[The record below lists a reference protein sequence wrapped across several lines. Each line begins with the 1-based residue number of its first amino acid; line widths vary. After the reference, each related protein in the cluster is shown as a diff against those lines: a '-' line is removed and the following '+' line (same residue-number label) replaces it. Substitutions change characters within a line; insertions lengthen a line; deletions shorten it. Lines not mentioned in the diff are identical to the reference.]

1 MDAHSHAAPETLSA
15 FVDGELDPAEGH
27 RIQAHVEACASCFAR
42 VAEFARIS
50 TGLAAGR
57 SGYPERALISSFV
70 DGEASPIERRGA
82 SSHLGSCTECRT
94 ALDRFRVT
102 DSALRSLPMLAPSR
116 RADAHV
122 AALVG
127 DAPTGRTPKVRFEWA
142 VPRIAIAA
150 IAMGLVLLSA
160 LNTPSTEVSRLP
172 VDGALVASMQQA
184 VFNPRTN
191 TLYVLVAERGEVAA
205 VNASTKIEQARIV
218 VGGRPSALALN
229 EPANRILVLDGG
241 QKRLTEIDA
250 SSNTVVSAGQIDVNG
265 TPTSMRVDPQGRIV
279 VSSVLAPAAVASGL
293 PELAPTGQVTV
304 LDSTSKQVESVKTV
318 EVAPRSV
325 VFDPAGKRALLL
337 SADATTVAEAA
348 TYRVIDHLPGGVA
361 ATFDVS
367 GRRIA
372 VLTARQGDADLM
384 LFGDAGGT
392 SIPLVGV
399 PVAVIALPD
408 GGFGVLLRA
417 GSGGRITIVGP
428 DAKVRSTID
437 VAQSGS
443 ELTFDAATARFAVI
457 GGGGVAYATV
467 SPTDVAAAR
476 SADVSAPSGAP
487 SPTPA
492 ATPSPAPSPSGSP
505 APAARRSPEPPPV
518 ASLGSVPPGAQLAWT
533 GLYRLEVPGN
543 HRPLWVAGSG
553 ARIWFVDQTMALA
566 RIDTATAVVSVA
578 AQLPTNWTSGDL
590 LVGDRLVV
598 AIDPA
603 RGRVAVYDKTLDR
616 FDVFDFAF
624 AQSARS
630 FALAPDDRLWMA
642 APQGGTL
649 IALDVRAKRAQAV
662 PTGATGISS
671 ISVDTGGRVSYAD
684 AVRKVLGTYDDVTHR
699 LSEIPVAR
707 VGRVTSLLTD
717 AAGSRWAGTDAGEL
731 IVQRADGSSNV
742 VFAPGPI
749 QVLAV
754 DGAGAAWFA
763 SATAAGVAFGP
774 ATDVATAQLGPVT
787 LTGLAFDSQGSAWAA
802 DSRDGIFYIV
812 KAAR

>member
-1 MDAHSHAAPETLSA
+1 VDASSHAALEALSA

-27 RIQAHVEACASCFAR
+27 RIQTHVDACASCSAR

-50 TGLAAGR
+50 NSLAVGQ
-57 SGYPERALISSFV
+57 SGYPECALISSFV
-70 DGEASPIERRGA
+70 DGEGSLIERRAA
-82 SSHLGSCTECRT
+82 SSHLGSCAACRA
-94 ALDRFRVT
+94 ALVAFRAT
-102 DSALRSLPMLAPSR
+102 DSTLRSLPMLTPSPR
-116 RADAHV
+116 TDAHV
-122 AALVG
+122 AALAG
-127 DAPTGRTPKVRFEWA
+127 NAPIGRRPKLGFGWA
-142 VPRIAIAA
+142 MPRIAIAA
-150 IAMGLVLLSA
+150 AAAGLVLLSS
-160 LNTPSTEVSRLP
+160 LNTPPGALSRLP
-172 VDGALVASMQQA
+172 VDGALVASAQQA

-191 TLYVLVAERGEVAA
+191 TLYVLDAERGEVAA
-205 VNASTKIEQARIV
+205 VDASTRVEQARIV

-229 EPANRILVLDGG
+229 VTANTVLVLDGS

-250 SSNTVVSAGQIDVNG
+250 SNNTVVSAGRIDVSG

-279 VSSVLAPAAVASGL
+279 VSSVLAPSTAGSGS
-293 PELAPTGQVTV
+293 PEPAPAGQVTV
-304 LDSTSKQVESVKTV
+304 FDSASKQVESVKTV
-318 EVAPRSV
+318 DVAPQSV

-337 SADATTVAEAA
+337 SADATTVADAA
-348 TYRVIDHLPGGVA
+348 TYRAIDQLPAGIA

-372 VLTARQGDADLM
+372 VLAARDGAAELM
-384 LFGDAGGT
+384 LFGDAGTT
-392 SIPLVGV
+392 SIPMVGV

-408 GGFGVLLRA
+408 GGFGVLVRA

-437 VAQSGS
+437 VALSGS
-443 ELTFDAATARFAVI
+443 EITFDAATARFAVI

-476 SADVSAPSGAP
+476 PTEASAPSGAP
-487 SPTPA
+487 SPTPV
-492 ATPSPAPSPSGSP
+492 ATPAPSPS
-505 APAARRSPEPPPV
+505 PAAQRSPEPPVV

-543 HRPLWVAGSG
+543 HRPLRVAGSG

-566 RIDTATAVVSVA
+566 SIDTATAAVSVA
-578 AQLPTNWTSGDL
+578 ARLPTNWTVGDL

-598 AIDPA
+598 AIDPLH
-603 RGRVAVYDKTLDR
+603 GRVAVYDKTLER
-616 FDVFDFAF
+616 FDLFDFTF

-630 FALAPDDRLWMA
+630 FALGPDDWLWMA

-662 PTGATGISS
+662 DTGATGISS
-671 ISVDTGGRVSYAD
+671 ISVDSGGRVSYAD
-684 AVRKVLGTYDDVTHR
+684 AVRKVLGTYDEVSHR
-699 LSEIPVAR
+699 LSEVPLAR

-717 AAGSRWAGTDAGEL
+717 GAGSRWAGTDAGEL
-731 IVQRADGSSNV
+731 IVQRADGNSNV

-749 QVLAV
+749 QVLEL
-754 DGAGAAWFA
+754 DGAGVLWFA

-774 ATDVATAQLGPVT
+774 AADLARAQLGPGT

-802 DSRDGIFYIV
+802 DSRDGVFYIV